1 MNDPK
6 ERAAWIKAQ
15 EAAADED
22 PHGYP
27 EPGEPNE
34 STEER
39 MQRFFFQQ
47 MAEGNATA
55 NGDGAQLLT
64 VTITLAEYRRL
75 AQQDGKVEY
84 LQEQLDKKEEA
95 LTFMHQKSIEDDK
108 AASNYRRQI
117 EDLNRDRRNLAENA
131 NIVATPNRKPGNPW
145 KGQTLASKNS
155 RKTLS
160 GSRRTETQPGNGSA
174 RFPSSWT
181 PQKQDSEIKP
191 SP

>member
-6 ERAAWIKAQ
+6 ERASWIKAQ

-27 EPGEPNE
+27 EPGAPNE

-75 AQQDGKVEY
+75 AQQDGKLEY

-95 LTFMHQKSIEDDK
+95 LTFMYAPKKHR
-108 AASNYRRQI
+108 RRQGRQQLPPP
-117 EDLNRDRRNLAENA
+117 D
-131 NIVATPNRKPGNPW
+131 
-145 KGQTLASKNS
+145 
-155 RKTLS
+155 
-160 GSRRTETQPGNGSA
+160 
-174 RFPSSWT
+174 
-181 PQKQDSEIKP
+181 
-191 SP
+191 

>member
-27 EPGEPNE
+27 EPGAPNE

-55 NGDGAQLLT
+55 
-64 VTITLAEYRRL
+64 
-75 AQQDGKVEY
+75 
-84 LQEQLDKKEEA
+84 
-95 LTFMHQKSIEDDK
+95 
-108 AASNYRRQI
+108 
-117 EDLNRDRRNLAENA
+117 
-131 NIVATPNRKPGNPW
+131 
-145 KGQTLASKNS
+145 S
-155 RKTLS
+155 RS
-160 GSRRTETQPGNGSA
+160 
-174 RFPSSWT
+174 
-181 PQKQDSEIKP
+181 PQGERG
-191 SP
+191 

>member
-1 MNDPK
+1 MNNPK
-6 ERAAWIKAQ
+6 ERTAWIKAQ

-47 MAEGNATA
+47 VTEGNATA
-55 NGDGAQLLT
+55 DGDGVQTLT

-75 AQQDGKVEY
+75 AQQDGKLEY

-108 AASNYRRQI
+108 ASSNYRRQI
-117 EDLNRDRRNLAENA
+117 EDLNRDRRNLAR
-131 NIVATPNRKPGNPW
+131 TPTSWPAPHRKPGNPW

-155 RKTLS
+155 RRTLS

-174 RFPSSWT
+174 RSPNSWT
-181 PQKQDSEIKP
+181 PQKQVSEIKP

>member
-1 MNDPK
+1 MNNPK
-6 ERAAWIKAQ
+6 ERTAWIKAQ

-47 MAEGNATA
+47 VTEGNATA
-55 NGDGAQLLT
+55 DGDGVQTLT

-75 AQQDGKVEY
+75 AQQDGKLEY

-117 EDLNRDRRNLAENA
+117 EDLKRERQHR
-131 NIVATPNRKPGNPW
+131 
-145 KGQTLASKNS
+145 GQ
-155 RKTLS
+155 
-160 GSRRTETQPGNGSA
+160 RRTENQGIPGKGKRSHRRTHA
-174 RFPSSWT
+174 GHYPGREEQRRSLGTVQRGLQAAGRRRSKA
-181 PQKQDSEIKP
+181 QK
-191 SP
+191 